1 MSAFAASELDIRT
14 AADDLPFI
22 AAAGMR
28 FSHSHMIAERK
39 GFYHSC
45 CRSTVLNTDSLHRNM
60 LIFIIPQQDCKWKYL

>member
-45 CRSTVLNTDSLHRNM
+45 CRSTV
-60 LIFIIPQQDCKWKYL
+60 

>member
-1 MSAFAASELDIRT
+1 MSAFAAFELDIRT

-45 CRSTVLNTDSLHRNM
+45 CRSTV
-60 LIFIIPQQDCKWKYL
+60 